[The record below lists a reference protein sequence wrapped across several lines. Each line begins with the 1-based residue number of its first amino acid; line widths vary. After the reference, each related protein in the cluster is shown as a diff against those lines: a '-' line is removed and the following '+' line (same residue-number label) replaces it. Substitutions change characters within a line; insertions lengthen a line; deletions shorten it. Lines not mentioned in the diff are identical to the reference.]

1 MTADLYLTHS
11 VSLKAHPPEDKLAIQ
26 NKTVETA
33 SVGFLSGILQRLN
46 RNALKVLECYDCK
59 RTTPSKSYNE

>member
-33 SVGFLSGILQRLN
+33 SVGFFQ
-46 RNALKVLECYDCK
+46 EYCK
-59 RTTPSKSYNE
+59 DLTEML